1 MLGLLTDDVRCFR
14 LLIRVD
20 GSLHALK
27 EERWSVSGQSDDL
40 VRLIVSGNLDS
51 CFLVTSDSSFPYC
64 LLWSLDFL
72 LACLSP

>member
-1 MLGLLTDDVRCFR
+1 VVLGLLTDDVRCFR

-40 VRLIVSGNLDS
+40 VRLIVFVNRDF
-51 CFLVTSDSSFPYC
+51 CFLVISDSSFQYC
-64 LLWSLDFL
+64 SPWSLG
-72 LACLSP
+72 S